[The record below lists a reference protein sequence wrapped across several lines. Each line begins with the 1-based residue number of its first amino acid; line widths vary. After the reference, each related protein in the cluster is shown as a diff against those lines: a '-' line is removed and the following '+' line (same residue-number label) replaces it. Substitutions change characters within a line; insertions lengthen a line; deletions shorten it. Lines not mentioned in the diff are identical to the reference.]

1 MKLFKLLIFIFLL
14 LLFNISKINAEQIVY
29 INMEKIMKQSKA
41 GKHIIDKISKSNE
54 KNINKFKKI
63 EEDLKKQ
70 EQDLISKK
78 NVISQN
84 EFQTKLDNLKKKIS
98 EYRSKRQNI
107 IQEST
112 KKRVQASAEFSQK
125 IKPILGD
132 YAAKNN
138 ISIIVQKKNIIMGK
152 KELDITDDVLK
163 IVDEKI
169 TKIKFD

>member
-1 MKLFKLLIFIFLL
+1 MKLFRLLIFIFLL

-98 EYRSKRQNI
+98 VYRSKRQNI